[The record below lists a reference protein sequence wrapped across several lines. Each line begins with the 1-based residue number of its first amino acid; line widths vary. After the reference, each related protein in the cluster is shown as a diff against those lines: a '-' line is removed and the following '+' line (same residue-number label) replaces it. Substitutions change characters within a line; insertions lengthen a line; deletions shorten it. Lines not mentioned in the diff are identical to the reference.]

1 MHRIG
6 TNALN
11 PFERDQVATLLSRLR
26 EEPRRIIAL
35 SGPRQSGKTT
45 IVRQA
50 LARLWEEDRVRGL
63 YFAADEPQPE
73 LGGWPTASTSRT
85 MPFGTTG
92 RLSTVPGERL
102 DVRWIVRRWEAAR
115 AEAERA
121 GRAVLVLDEIQR
133 VPQWSTPVKGLWDRD
148 RMEGYRLHV
157 VVLGSAPLLMQ
168 SGLSESLVGRVERLP
183 VPHWSL
189 AEMAAAFGFGLDEF
203 LFFGGYPGTADLIQD
218 LSRWR
223 QTVADSI
230 TRTIE
235 RDVASM
241 SRVNRPAVLRNLFDA
256 AAAYSA
262 QPVTLRALLGELD
275 SRENAGTVARYLD
288 LLESAELIAGLRKH
302 RGEPVIRRSPP
313 KLIVLNTALMTAP
326 TQRTPAGARA
336 DRSYWGR
343 IVESALG
350 AHLHQTRGPGI
361 HLGYWRDDRREVDF
375 VLRGEGRVL
384 GIEVKSGRARGGHVG
399 LAAFRRR
406 FPGSR
411 TLLVGEGGVEIADFL
426 SEPAAYWLEHDDR

>member
-1 MHRIG
+1 MDS
-6 TNALN
+6 
-11 PFERDQVATLLSRLR
+11 FERAHVTTLLSRLR

-35 SGPRQSGKTT
+35 SGPRQTGKTT

-50 LARLWEEDRVRGL
+50 LARLWKEDQVRGL
-63 YFAADEPQPE
+63 YYSADEPPPE
-73 LGGWPTASTSRT
+73 LGGWPNTA
-85 MPFGTTG
+85 TG
-92 RLSTVPGERL
+92 RTVPSATPGTPIGFPGEPL
-102 DVRWIVRRWEAAR
+102 DARWIVRRWEAAR
-115 AEAERA
+115 AEAARA

-133 VPQWSTPVKGLWDRD
+133 VRQWSTPVKGLWDRD
-148 RMEGYRLHV
+148 RMEGRRLHV

-168 SGLSESLVGRVERLP
+168 SGLSESLVGRTEPLP

-189 AEMAAAFGFGLDEF
+189 GEMATAFGFGLDEY

-218 LSRWR
+218 LSSWR
-223 QTVADSI
+223 RTVADFI
-230 TRTIE
+230 TRTVE

-241 SRVNRPAVLRNLFDA
+241 SRVDRPALLRNLFDA

-262 QPVTLRALLGELD
+262 QPVTLRTLLGELD
-275 SRENAGTVARYLD
+275 SRENAATVARYLE
-288 LLESAELIAGLRKH
+288 LLESAELIIGLRKH

-313 KLIVLNTALMTAP
+313 KLVVLNTALMTAP
-326 TQRTPAGARA
+326 ATRTFDGARA

-343 IVESALG
+343 IVESAVG

-375 VLRGEGRVL
+375 VLRAEGRIL
-384 GIEVKSGRARGGHVG
+384 GIEVKSGRPRGGHIG
-399 LAAFRRR
+399 LEAFRAR
-406 FPGSR
+406 FRGAR

-426 SEPAAYWLEHDDR
+426 SESTAHWLEHDDR